1 MFVFKVN
8 DKSDA
13 RYARIL
19 VFFLIFKAFVLIE
32 LKVRPVFRSF
42 QNSDRVT
49 TLVVTERFLKSRRR
63 SKMAAT
69 QT

>member
-8 DKSDA
+8 GNSDA

-19 VFFLIFKAFVLIE
+19 VFLIFKAFVLIE

-42 QNSDRVT
+42 QDSDRVT